1 MCRGCHG
8 FCSEV
13 LKKMRQGCDED
24 ENDEVLVSWLV
35 VFLHVDSWFLS
46 VFYFWCQFEFL
57 FELWCNVSEMV
68 TLLVCYCFCT
78 Q

>member
-24 ENDEVLVSWLV
+24 ENDEVLVSWLIVDYGYV
-35 VFLHVDSWFLS
+35 VSYMLLILLS
-46 VFYFWCQFEFL
+46 FISGVNLNFCL
-57 FELWCNVSEMV
+57 N
-68 TLLVCYCFCT
+68 LVLCE
-78 Q
+78 